1 MVRITKLITKKRELA
16 KTLNINLEIIYINI
30 MKQCPNCGAQIADD
44 SRFCSECGKEI
55 TKANVCPHCGASV
68 GEGDAFC
75 QNCGRNLT
83 DGSYA
88 NNSVINEQTQEDE
101 EEPRRNWIPYI
112 LGAIAL
118 LAVCGGGW
126 WFYNSSKLSMTTDVV
141 AATDSLDAISEKE
154 KVIKERL
161 ENIFSE
167 VYTAKASTDFD
178 ELYLTSEYNNLL
190 KKDIELSSG
199 EIGFINSSHW
209 VQGQDSDNP
218 SMRVESVNMLSDNK
232 AEAKIKIKAFDSS
245 NHEEDVKLVMVYERD
260 NWYIDDFISYFNGI
274 EQSEKKGLME
284 YIAEVEKLSERTA
297 DIDTI
302 AVLDEVGT
310 IDVDTAVMTY

>member
-1 MVRITKLITKKRELA
+1 MKRC
-16 KTLNINLEIIYINI
+16 IH
-30 MKQCPNCGAQIADD
+30 CGAQIADD

-154 KVIKERL
+154 NVVKERL
-161 ENIFSE
+161 ENIFNE

-199 EIGFINSSHW
+199 EIGFINSNHW

-245 NHEEDVKLVMVYERD
+245 NYEEDVKLVMVYERD
-260 NWYIDDFISYFNGI
+260 NWYIDDFVTYFNGK
-274 EQSEKKGLME
+274 EQSEKKGLID
-284 YIAEVEKLSERTA
+284 YIAEVENQSEGA
-297 DIDTI
+297 DDIDTVAADI
-302 AVLDEVGT
+302 
-310 IDVDTAVMTY
+310 IDIDTAVITY